1 MHPPV
6 SYTHLAGVWDYNS
19 PRKNVLNAFML
30 NHSDIISYHNYDNEA
45 QHAECIKFL
54 KMLNRPLICTEYMAR
69 RNDSRFCNV
78 LPLMKKEKTGAINW
92 DKLFGLM
99 NKNTAD
105 SNGNYADHLA
115 DTCLLYTSTL
125 EVYPDAVSEEHSTQV
140 SYIVKQ
146 SANMAF
152 SKA

>member
-1 MHPPV
+1 MSLLTNVFRWVRDCKPSQPI
-6 SYTHLAGVWDYNS
+6 TAGVWDYNS

-92 DKLFGLM
+92 GFVAGKT
-99 NKNTAD
+99 NTIFAWD
-105 SNGNYADHLA
+105 
-115 DTCLLYTSTL
+115 
-125 EVYPDAVSEEHSTQV
+125 EVIPSGEEPELWFHEYLS
-140 SYIVKQ
+140 
-146 SANMAF
+146 F
-152 SKA
+152 